1 MIALAVN
8 YYIVKRW
15 IWNIIVSN
23 IVSKWPRP
31 YNHLKCG
38 RWFVFFQRWYG
49 FFFLIMVYMT
59 VYPKIMRKDS
69 SLIIGEY
76 RHSDPCI
83 IVQFSY
89 NQAGAVGMNEDL
101 IYTPIINQIAQN
113 QLQNYI
119 IPKLYGGKIWLTD
132 CQHRFPV
139 EIQFCSQIRIPY
151 LVIILT
157 YTYQNQIL
165 FSIQKFM
172 MTKVISM
179 NAMNTLLYYKKKVYD
194 DKFQRKF

>member
-15 IWNIIVSN
+15 IWNICHDLSIIN
-23 IVSKWPRP
+23 IKLCMFLKENDIVSKWPRP

-38 RWFVFFQRWYG
+38 RCFFFQRWYG

-59 VYPKIMRKDS
+59 VYPKIMRKGS

-89 NQAGAVGMNEDL
+89 NQAVAVGMYEDL
-101 IYTPIINQIAQN
+101 IYIYTSIDNQK

-119 IPKLYGGKIWLTD
+119 
-132 CQHRFPV
+132 
-139 EIQFCSQIRIPY
+139 
-151 LVIILT
+151 
-157 YTYQNQIL
+157 YQ
-165 FSIQKFM
+165 SSTAKFG
-172 MTKVISM
+172 
-179 NAMNTLLYYKKKVYD
+179 
-194 DKFQRKF
+194 